1 MLAAFII
8 VFREVFEAGL
18 VVGVVLAAT
27 RGLAGRVLW
36 IGGGVAAGV
45 LGACAIAVFAE
56 AIAGLFEGAGQET
69 LNAAVLV
76 LAVAM
81 LVWHNGWMAKHGREM
96 AQNLKR
102 VGQEVMAG
110 RKSLAALAVVC
121 GVAVLREGG
130 EVVLFLFGIAAGG
143 GSDAGS
149 IVGGSALGI
158 LAGGLVSGL
167 LYLGLIAIPLRH
179 LFSSLTVLIT
189 LLAAGLGA
197 QAARFLEQGGWI
209 TAWTAPLWDT
219 SNILSEGSWTG
230 RAVHTLFGYVAQPS
244 GAELAAYLGVIAV
257 MVLITKVVVTDAAPA
272 RRVGRHETA

>member
-27 RGLAGRVLW
+27 RGLAGRTLW
-36 IGGGVAAGV
+36 IGGGLGAGV

-56 AIAGLFEGAGQET
+56 VIARLFEGAGQET
-69 LNAAVLV
+69 LNATILI

-96 AQNLKR
+96 TQNLKR
-102 VGQEVMAG
+102 VGQDVVAG
-110 RKSLAALAVVC
+110 STSLAALSIVC
-121 GVAVLREGG
+121 GIAVLREGG
-130 EVVLFLFGIAAGG
+130 EVVLFLFGIGASGGTDAA
-143 GSDAGS
+143 S

-158 LAGGLVSGL
+158 LAGGVVSGL
-167 LYLGLIAIPLRH
+167 LYLGLIAIPLHRM
-179 LFSSLTVLIT
+179 FSSLAVLIT

-209 TAWTAPLWDT
+209 ITWTSPLWDT
-219 SNILSEGSWTG
+219 SSLLTEGSWAG
-230 RAVHTLFGYVAQPS
+230 RIFHTLIGYVARPS
-244 GAELAAYLGVIAV
+244 GAELVAYVGVIAV
-257 MVLITKVVVTDAAPA
+257 MALITKIVAADAKPA
-272 RRVGRHETA
+272 RRVAGPKVA

>member
-27 RGLAGRVLW
+27 RGLAGRGLW

-45 LGACAIAVFAE
+45 LGACLIAVFAE

-69 LNAAVLV
+69 LNAAVLM

-110 RKSLAALAVVC
+110 RKSLAALAIVC
-121 GVAVLREGG
+121 GIAVLREGG
-130 EVVLFLFGIAAGG
+130 EVVLFLFGIGAGG
-143 GSDAGS
+143 GTNAAS
-149 IVGGSALGI
+149 IVSGSALGI
-158 LAGGLVSGL
+158 LAGGVVSGL
-167 LYLGLIAIPLRH
+167 LYLGLIAIPLHR
-179 LFSSLTVLIT
+179 LFSSLAVLIT

-219 SNILSEGSWTG
+219 SSLLSEGSWTG
-230 RAVHTLFGYVAQPS
+230 RIFHTLIGYVAQPS
-244 GAELAAYLGVIAV
+244 GAELVGYFGVIAV
-257 MVLITKVVVTDAAPA
+257 MALITKIVAADAKPA
-272 RRVGRHETA
+272 RQVVQHKAA